1 MSYYLFFNALIKNK
15 ISKNN
20 HYILFFSDLVSNFK
34 EKLNLL
40 VLARLNKSLM
50 QKGASYYKPIFVKV

>member
-1 MSYYLFFNALIKNK
+1 MSYYLFFNAFIKNK

-20 HYILFFSDLVSNFK
+20 NYILFFSDLVSNFK

-50 QKGASYYKPIFVKV
+50 Q